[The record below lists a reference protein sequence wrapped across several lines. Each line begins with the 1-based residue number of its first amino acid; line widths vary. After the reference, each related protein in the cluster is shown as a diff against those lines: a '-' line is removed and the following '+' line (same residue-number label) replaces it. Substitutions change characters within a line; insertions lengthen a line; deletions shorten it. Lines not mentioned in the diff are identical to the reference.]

1 VIAILAVT
9 VTIPLLL
16 AFQKWR
22 RKHHKNLELIVSET
36 PPSGETGIPQLPCG
50 RSVTS
55 TGPDQTEVATTMI
68 VPSELLARENR
79 YRETPRQ
86 RELPPAGPPRRVKDP
101 EPSPATKTAI
111 ENLKRPNPTLMHL
124 EKPDSGPPAS
134 AANKVTEL
142 RTVNTPA
149 LRPARQ

>member
-1 VIAILAVT
+1 M
-9 VTIPLLL
+9 
-16 AFQKWR
+16 
-22 RKHHKNLELIVSET
+22 SET
-36 PPSGETGIPQLPCG
+36 SPVTGQTGKPELPRG
-50 RSVTS
+50 QSVTS
-55 TGPDQTEVATTMI
+55 TGSDLIEVSTTLI
-68 VPSELLARENR
+68 PSSELPARGNR